1 MDTVSFKLNVCTYNN
16 KDINMYNVHDFT
28 SISKHIDNYVN
39 NIWEIQFNVA

>member
-28 SISKHIDNYVN
+28 SISKNIDNYVN
-39 NIWEIQFNVA
+39 NIWEIQFNEA